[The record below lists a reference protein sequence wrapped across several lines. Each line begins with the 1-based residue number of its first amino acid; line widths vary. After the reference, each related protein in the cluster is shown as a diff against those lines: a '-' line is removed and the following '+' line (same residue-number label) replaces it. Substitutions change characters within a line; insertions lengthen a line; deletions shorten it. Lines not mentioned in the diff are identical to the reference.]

1 MNVFAVYFFSVKL
14 WSMFFL
20 LLSMAFTPRVIKEEK
35 SVYTRQRFH
44 VFRLNYRNTR
54 KGYVFDVVLVS
65 LLTVTIFSS
74 VSTVEFEQANVCCV
88 MRRVSSRLDATI
100 SYMALSMVAPLMCMG
115 NTETSNRNFIY
126 FLLLQTTK
134 TWTKNWKTK

>member
-1 MNVFAVYFFSVKL
+1 
-14 WSMFFL
+14 MFFL

-44 VFRLNYRNTR
+44 VFKLNHRNTR

-65 LLTVTIFSS
+65 LLLTVTIFSS

-126 FLLLQTTK
+126 FLLLQMTK
-134 TWTKNWKTK
+134 T